1 MARINEREAI
11 LNLQR
16 YLRQLSFVNNKI
28 PTPPQDGI
36 YGTRTRE
43 AVSAFQ
49 ESTGLPPTG
58 EVDLVTWERLFAAYE
73 KSLVRESAPV
83 PLAQF
88 PRLSEGYALREG
100 DESFLVRLMQ
110 YALSELETIYPD
122 LDTVR
127 ETGIYDEAT
136 AEGVKGLQKRVG
148 LPATG
153 EVDRETWDAL
163 AAIYNRE
170 FGGYRAE

>member
-16 YLRQLSFVNNKI
+16 YLRQLSFVNKEI
-28 PTPPQDGI
+28 PTPPQDGV
-36 YGTRTRE
+36 YDTRTRE
-43 AVSAFQ
+43 AVKAFQ
-49 ESTGLPPTG
+49 KLEGLPPTG
-58 EVDLVTWERLFAAYE
+58 EVDLITWERLFTAFQ

-100 DESFLVRLMQ
+100 DESFLVLLIQ
-110 YALSELETIYPD
+110 YALSELQTLYPD
-122 LDTVR
+122 LDTVQ
-127 ETGIYDEAT
+127 ESGTYDAAT
-136 AEGVKGLQKRVG
+136 AQGVKRFQARLG
-148 LPATG
+148 LPPTG
-153 EVDRETWDAL
+153 EVDRATWDAL
-163 AAIYNRE
+163 ATIYNRE